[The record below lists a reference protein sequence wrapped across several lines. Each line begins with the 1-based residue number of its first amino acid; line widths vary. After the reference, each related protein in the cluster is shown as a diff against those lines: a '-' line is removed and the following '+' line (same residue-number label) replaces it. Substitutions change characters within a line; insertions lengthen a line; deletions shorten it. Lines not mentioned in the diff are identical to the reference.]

1 MVRVNKNSKKANGA
15 KPRISGVSGVS
26 GVAKMGPVLKN
37 KTLL

>member
-15 KPRISGVSGVS
+15 KPRISGVSGV
-26 GVAKMGPVLKN
+26 AKMGPVLKN